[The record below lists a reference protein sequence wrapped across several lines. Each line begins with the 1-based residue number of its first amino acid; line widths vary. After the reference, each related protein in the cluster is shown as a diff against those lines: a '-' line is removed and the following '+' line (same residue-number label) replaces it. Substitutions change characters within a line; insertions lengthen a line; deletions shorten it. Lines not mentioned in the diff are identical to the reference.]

1 MTSMLLSV
9 YRAVSVLPNRI
20 LGTVGE
26 HSGGFPVESL
36 SLSRCLLL

>member
-9 YRAVSVLPNRI
+9 YRALSVLPNRI

-36 SLSRCLLL
+36 SLLRCLLL